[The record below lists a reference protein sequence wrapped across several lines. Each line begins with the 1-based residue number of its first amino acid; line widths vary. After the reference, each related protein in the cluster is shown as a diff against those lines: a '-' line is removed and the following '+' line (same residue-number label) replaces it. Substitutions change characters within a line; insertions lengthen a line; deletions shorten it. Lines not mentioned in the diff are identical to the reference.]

1 MLSARLCP
9 EQLLRNSAQP
19 PRALAAG
26 DIAQET
32 TDSAARP
39 EVPKNEKHPSEASLR
54 RMRVNR
60 AKDERGEIEGIAGAE
75 ASF

>member
-1 MLSARLCP
+1 VLSARLCP
-9 EQLLRNSAQP
+9 EQLLRNSVQP

-39 EVPKNEKHPSEASLR
+39 EVPKNEKHPSTLR